1 MNTDFSNIRAY
12 EDEDF
17 STIVPVLLAD
27 EQFMQFLGMLSTY
40 IYQSKEAMPEMLAE
54 CKSIDDFDKNLIIP
68 FLQFIVKQTATSL
81 DIHHTENLSSAGALY
96 LSNHRDIILDASLLA
111 MLVRRY
117 NNKRIYM
124 GMGTNLY
131 VLPCIEPLVRLAK
144 CYSVIRGGTPKE
156 MLANSMRLSA
166 YMHQIIVEKKQS
178 AWLAQREGRAKD
190 SNDLTQ
196 PALIKMLLLASKEE
210 SLCGQLEKLNI
221 TPVAI
226 TYEYDPCDYLK
237 AQELQIRRDNNNVYH
252 KTKADDYESM
262 KQGLLGK
269 KGRINYVICKSINSE
284 LPKVLSATTI
294 RNEQIRTVCELIDNY
309 IHRNYFIYNTNR
321 IAYDLLYEKRFNTYY
336 TEAERNDFVKY
347 IESRIDMIKIEHK
360 DCDFLRT
367 TLLNMYANPLVN
379 QLKLL

>member
-40 IYQSKEAMPEMLAE
+40 IYQSKEAMPRMLAE

>member
-1 MNTDFSNIRAY
+1 
-12 EDEDF
+12 
-17 STIVPVLLAD
+17 
-27 EQFMQFLGMLSTY
+27 
-40 IYQSKEAMPEMLAE
+40 
-54 CKSIDDFDKNLIIP
+54 
-68 FLQFIVKQTATSL
+68 
-81 DIHHTENLSSAGALY
+81 
-96 LSNHRDIILDASLLA
+96 
-111 MLVRRY
+111 
-117 NNKRIYM
+117 
-124 GMGTNLY
+124 
-131 VLPCIEPLVRLAK
+131 
-144 CYSVIRGGTPKE
+144 
-156 MLANSMRLSA
+156 
-166 YMHQIIVEKKQS
+166 
-178 AWLAQREGRAKD
+178 
-190 SNDLTQ
+190 
-196 PALIKMLLLASKEE
+196 MLLLASKEE

-294 RNEQIRTVCELIDNY
+294 RNEQIRAVCELIDNY